1 MRISTHVD
9 RVHHKG
15 IDMEQEKR
23 KHPRTGSHNLVS
35 YVCRDDKN
43 HVVCEG
49 MGRTL
54 NVSEGGI
61 LLETRDALDPSHT
74 VSLTVALEDDLMDIQ
89 GRVAFSKKRSNG
101 NYETGIQ
108 FLGFEE
114 KKIRL
119 LRQFITIYGGGLH
132 NLE

>member
-1 MRISTHVD
+1 
-9 RVHHKG
+9 
-15 IDMEQEKR
+15 MEEKR

-35 YVCRDDKN
+35 YVCRDSQN
-43 HVVCEG
+43 HVASEG

-61 LLETRDALDPSHT
+61 LLETRDALDPSYT
-74 VSLTVALEDDLMDIQ
+74 VSLTVALEDELMDIQ
-89 GRVAFSKKRSNG
+89 GRVAFSRKRLNE

-108 FLGFEE
+108 FLAFEE

-119 LRQFITIYGGGLH
+119 LRQFITIFGGELH
-132 NLE
+132 SPE